1 MTTAMRG
8 AAFILLSALAFTS
21 CTHRYA
27 DYYINGSVIKH
38 SAPVG
43 FTVVAGN
50 DHVLVY
56 HYERL
61 LLPVPDS
68 VVGFWLFIA
77 LSPGLVRPDAVIEL
91 PRSEAR
97 VVLSK
102 LRAPAHDTTED
113 VAGTIVIE
121 SVSADC
127 LRAELD
133 LTSPELRWSYAGVVT
148 FLANEL
154 PFRRGWADDVRSNCA
169 LERTAG
175 SHSPA
180 AAAHRGR

>member
-1 MTTAMRG
+1 MTTTIRG
-8 AAFILLSALAFTS
+8 VALILLSALAFTS

-50 DHVLVY
+50 DYVLVY

-68 VVGFWLFIA
+68 VVGFWLFVT
-77 LSPGLVRPDAVIEL
+77 LSPGLVRPGAVVEL
-91 PRSEAR
+91 PHSEAR

-102 LRAPAHDTTED
+102 LRAPGHDTTED
-113 VAGTIVIE
+113 VAGTIVIR

-133 LTSPELRWSYAGVVT
+133 VKSPGLRWSYAGVVT
-148 FLANEL
+148 FLAKEL
-154 PFRRGWADDVRSNCA
+154 PFRRGWAEDVRSNCA

-175 SHSPA
+175 SHWLA
-180 AAAHRGR
+180 AAAHRDR